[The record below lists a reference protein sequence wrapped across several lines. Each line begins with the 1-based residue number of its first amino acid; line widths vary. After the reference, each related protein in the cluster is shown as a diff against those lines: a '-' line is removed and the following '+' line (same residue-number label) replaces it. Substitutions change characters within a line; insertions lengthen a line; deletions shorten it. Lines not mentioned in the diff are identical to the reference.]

1 VDLGL
6 VRLNLCCGR
15 RPLHRQQGAAWLQ
28 QGQTPLHQS
37 IQGRDRAGRYPLRR
51 PYGVDDATLFGT
63 PTHDTNGFVETEIG
77 HRLLKELHAPLQR
90 FDQVDA

>member
-15 RPLHRQQGAAWLQ
+15 RPLHRQQGAAGLQ
-28 QGQTPLHQS
+28 QGQAPLHQS

-63 PTHDTNGFVETEIG
+63 PTHDANGFVET
-77 HRLLKELHAPLQR
+77 
-90 FDQVDA
+90 